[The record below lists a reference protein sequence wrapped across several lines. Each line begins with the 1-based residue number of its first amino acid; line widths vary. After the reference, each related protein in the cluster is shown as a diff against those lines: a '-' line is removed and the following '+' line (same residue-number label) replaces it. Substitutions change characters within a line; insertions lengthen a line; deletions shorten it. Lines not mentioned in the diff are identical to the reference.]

1 MRARAETCHRGRKGL
16 GSQWSQG
23 SRARGQLWRAG
34 SLVPG
39 GLGAPGAQRRRA
51 LRRPDSEVTRMNAV
65 SSTCPPVGNPRSS
78 GSHPAI
84 RECAPRWTG
93 SCARWQDQRNFRLPV
108 GARRLP
114 LHFSCG
120 WLERWPQSSGGAQEE
135 LSLAICGPSY
145 HSATVRKLHRGKWL
159 VLLRRGVSAGHL
171 GKHLILP
178 ASE

>member
-1 MRARAETCHRGRKGL
+1 MEPGL
-16 GSQWSQG
+16 AG
-23 SRARGQLWRAG
+23 SRAVVARRISGAGRSWRSRGAEAEG
-34 SLVPG
+34 SE
-39 GLGAPGAQRRRA
+39 APR
-51 LRRPDSEVTRMNAV
+51 LRGYRMNAV

-108 GARRLP
+108 GAGRLP

-120 WLERWPQSSGGAQEE
+120 WLERWPQSSAGAQEE